1 MNRLHQKKNNPYTI
15 FAESVSL
22 PTTAKESSE
31 EAIRDNATTSSD
43 EDKLNLISKRDK
55 NSFFQTFS
63 FADQYN
69 PDKFKEKISNSN
81 DQTHMDSLDY
91 VYFRNNDNS
100 CDTDITSE
108 IPIRFNDDDGD
119 DDNKRHIENES
130 IRETLLDSL
139 IHSFHCVWFVSTM
152 GTGITGSVLYNFPIE
167 EIRFVTKYIGL
178 IFFFINLILIL
189 ITNSIFILKYTVY
202 RKGSNN
208 NNNINKSGS
217 ENSIIKLLYNPSEC
231 VFLGCQVMGM
241 GTIIVFLH
249 SVKGSEW
256 FIFLYILWWFNVICT
271 LFSAWIITYIF
282 YAKISIPSNELNAII
297 LLPVVPLTVAATAGS
312 LVTQD
317 LPINDLGW
325 KLSTNLIS
333 YLLWA
338 NSVFFAVPYLA
349 VYFNKL
355 LVFGLPQRNAVFSCF
370 VPIGIMGQGSYGI
383 LNMGENLID
392 LLYRYNER
400 IGSDDDANDSFN
412 LIKVLL
418 SLSINHGGTAT
429 KISKL
434 TADSLNTITILI
446 KTASICTSLFLVSMG
461 VCLTVISI
469 LSIFHYGPIH
479 KFSKFWWAMTFPMG
493 TMSVSNLQIYKET
506 GMSGFKI
513 VSLIYAIALIIIT
526 STCLIGSAIKE
537 FPHFI
542 WPLIFMKKKK
552 KLDIRH
558 TV

>member
-1 MNRLHQKKNNPYTI
+1 MNRLHQKKNNPYSI
-15 FAESVSL
+15 FSESVSL
-22 PTTAKESSE
+22 PTATATSKTSNEG
-31 EAIRDNATTSSD
+31 IRDNITTNYD
-43 EDKLNLISKRDK
+43 EDKHNLISKRDK
-55 NSFFQTFS
+55 NPFFQTFS

-69 PDKFKEKISNSN
+69 QNNFNENIIESN

-91 VYFRNNDNS
+91 DYFRNNNNS
-100 CDTDITSE
+100 SDTDVTSE
-108 IPIRFNDDDGD
+108 IPIRFNDNDP
-119 DDNKRHIENES
+119 NHIENDS
-130 IRETLLDSL
+130 IKDTLLDSL

-167 EIRFVTKYIGL
+167 RIRFVTKYIGL

-189 ITNSIFILKYTVY
+189 ITNSIFILKYTIY
-202 RKGSNN
+202 RKGSRSKSNN
-208 NNNINKSGS
+208 NTIKSNSG
-217 ENSIIKLLYNPSEC
+217 NSIIKLLYNPSEC

-256 FIFLYILWWFNVICT
+256 FIFLYILWWFNVIFT
-271 LFSAWIITYIF
+271 LFSAWIITYIIF
-282 YAKISIPSNELNAII
+282 AKTLIPSNELNAII

-338 NSVFFAVPYLA
+338 NSIFFAVPYLA

-355 LVFGLPQRNAVFSCF
+355 LTFGLPQKQAVFSCF

-383 LNMGENLID
+383 LIIGENLID
-392 LLYRYNER
+392 LIFRYNER
-400 IGSDDDANDSFN
+400 IGQEDDFDSFN
-412 LIKVLL
+412 LIKLLL
-418 SLSINHGGTAT
+418 SASFSTSTTT

-434 TADSLNTITILI
+434 TTDSLNAITILI
-446 KTASICTSLFLVSMG
+446 KIASLCTSLFLVSMG
-461 VCLTVISI
+461 ICLTFIAI

-479 KFSKFWWAMTFPMG
+479 KFSKVWWAMTFPLG
-493 TMSVSNLQIYKET
+493 TMSVSNLQIFKET

-513 VSLIYAIALIIIT
+513 ISIIYAIGLVAIT
-526 STCLIGSAIKE
+526 STCLIGSLIKE

-542 WPLIFMKKKK
+542 WPLIFKKNNKK